1 MIIEEREKAMAK
13 FTYPAIFEKDK
24 AEGGYVVT
32 FPDWDGAT
40 QGETITDAM
49 EMATDYL
56 GLVCWDE
63 GRRTPPEWIQK
74 LIIKKIES
82 VV

>member
-1 MIIEEREKAMAK
+1 MTHALRVCMLKIKEK
-13 FTYPAIFEKDK
+13 
-24 AEGGYVVT
+24 
-32 FPDWDGAT
+32 
-40 QGETITDAM
+40 TITDAM

-74 LIIKKIES
+74 LIIEKIES